1 MSALGQASGDT
12 LECRC
17 KSMKLLLSTKI
28 FFHQHLSQL
37 KSRLSNPNTWVL
49 LFGDVCC
56 IFFAHLLAYAIR
68 FEFQRLPGDVEY
80 YLSFIPFLI
89 MIKVPVF
96 YLMNLYSGM
105 WRYTGLRDLKN
116 IIFAVSISSLLV
128 VSILVFENR
137 FEGYSRSILLLDG
150 ILTFLF
156 ICGLRISI
164 RWFLHSKDKYGI
176 DNSVVAKRLLIIG
189 AGSSGEKTFRE
200 ISENQN
206 LGYKVVG
213 FLDDDAKKKGLR
225 IHNVPVWGNIA
236 NVADCARQ
244 TLADELLIA
253 ISAISG
259 KQMQRIV
266 SLCKKTNLPYK
277 IIPGYG
283 EVIDGRVS
291 TGIREISYKD
301 LLGRAE
307 VQLETDKIGGYLTDK
322 VVLVT
327 GGGGSIGSEL
337 IRQIVRFSPEKI
349 VIFEASEENLYNIQM
364 ELLHEY
370 GLTNVVPVLGKIQ
383 DQRLLSHVFNSHRP
397 GVVFHAAA
405 YKHVPLIED
414 NPWQAVDN
422 NIVASQLLMEAAI
435 IYGVSRFVVVS
446 TDKAVRPASVMGAS
460 KRIVEL
466 LMSAYRKKN
475 WQGNLSESWG
485 ECIDSDTIQHK
496 TVFMAVRFGNVLGS
510 SGSVIP
516 LFKKQIKNGGP
527 VTVTHPDVT
536 RYFMS
541 IEEAS
546 QLILQ
551 AGAMAKGGEIFIL
564 KMGEP
569 IKIANLASDL
579 IELAGKKVDEEIE
592 IIYTGLRP
600 GEKLYEELITE
611 GEGIVETG
619 HEKIMVLEGEET
631 LTDMEVI
638 NAVARLTEKAVELTG
653 ETVRE
658 EFKKILPEYA
668 MMLEKQL
675 KDVH

>member
-1 MSALGQASGDT
+1 MN
-12 LECRC
+12 
-17 KSMKLLLSTKI
+17 LLLSTKI
-28 FFHQHLSQL
+28 FFYQHLSQL

-68 FEFQRLPGDVEY
+68 FEFQRVPGDVEY

-164 RWFLHSKDKYGI
+164 RWFLHGKDKYGI

-236 NVADCARQ
+236 NVVDCAKQ

-266 SLCKKTNLPYK
+266 SLCKKTKLPYK

-405 YKHVPLIED
+405 YKHVPLIEN
-414 NPWQAVDN
+414 NPWQAVDS